1 MNIQIAN
8 FRKAT
13 NYFVAL
19 FPIAL
24 IAAGCTPLL
33 QGAASTFTITPA
45 LNEPIGVAYS
55 STANKLLFSQP
66 FNGKTNRRVMGVTD
80 AGVSS
85 VFGTLPDRVT
95 APIPLHAD
103 AWEDYIAVSPG
114 LGGFTKGAVFVTQGQ
129 NIVQI
134 APTGGAAAFFI
145 NIPGLTDTHT
155 GIAFDDAGTFGYQMI
170 LTGQN
175 GNIYAVTAAGVATLL
190 ASTAGFSQQSQVAV
204 ENGQVA
210 PLSWGLYGGWFI
222 VGAEDNN
229 KVFAVNPVGTPGM
242 HQVIVL
248 AANYPAPET
257 VRFIPTSPVNWG
269 VSGGIFF
276 DIIYSGPTTKVI
288 KFPASDFGLS
298 IQGQALIPHEDD
310 GIIQVMNAF
319 SSPAPATAP
328 TLFPFASNL
337 GQQEGS
343 TFVTVVPSGPG
354 CTLTQGGYKNHFN
367 SKVTALFL
375 GGTLYS
381 ASQVN
386 AILQNN
392 AIRGNGALSLAHQ
405 LITAKLNVAYGAS
418 IPPSVALAIV
428 QADQLL
434 ATAGGLIPPAGNGYL
449 PTSAT
454 SSVAT
459 ILDDYNNG
467 ITGPGHCE

>member
-1 MNIQIAN
+1 MNIQIAIL
-8 FRKAT
+8 RKAT
-13 NYFVAL
+13 NCFVAM

-66 FNGKTNRRVMGVTD
+66 FNGKTNRLVMGVTD
-80 AGVSS
+80 AGASS

-95 APIPLHAD
+95 STLHAD

-134 APTGGAAAFFI
+134 APTGGAAAFFT
-145 NIPGLTDTHT
+145 NIPALTDTHT
-155 GIAFDDAGTFGYQMI
+155 GIAFDDVGTFGYQMI

-175 GNIYAVTAAGVATLL
+175 AKIYAVNAAGVATLL
-190 ASTAGFSQQSQVAV
+190 ASTAGLSLQGQVAV

-229 KVFAVNPVGTPGM
+229 KVFAVNPVGTPGQ

-248 AANYPAPET
+248 AAGYPGPET

-276 DIIYSGPTTKVI
+276 DIIYSGSTTTVI
-288 KFPASDFGLS
+288 KFPASDFGPS

-310 GIIQVMNAF
+310 GLIQVMNAF
-319 SSPAPATAP
+319 SSPTATSP
-328 TLFPFASNL
+328 TLFSFAANL

-354 CTLTQGGYKNHFN
+354 CTLTQGGYKNNFN

-375 GGTLYS
+375 GGTPYS

-392 AIRGNGALSLAHQ
+392 SIQGNGALSLAHQ

-418 IPPSVALAIV
+418 IPPAVALAIV

-434 ATAGGLIPPAGNGYL
+434 ATAGGLIPPVGNGYL

-454 SSVAT
+454 SSVES
-459 ILDDYNNG
+459 ILDNYNNG
-467 ITGPGHCE
+467 ITGPGHCQ

>member
-13 NYFVAL
+13 NCFVAM

-66 FNGKTNRRVMGVTD
+66 FNGKTNRLVMGVTD

-85 VFGTLPDRVT
+85 VFGTLPDRVSST
-95 APIPLHAD
+95 LHAD

-114 LGGFTKGAVFVTQGQ
+114 LGGFTKGAVFVAQGQ

-134 APTGGAAAFFI
+134 APTGGVAVFFT

-155 GIAFDDAGTFGYQMI
+155 GIAFDGVGTFGYQMI

-175 GNIYAVTAAGVATLL
+175 GNIYAVNAAGVPTLL
-190 ASTAGFSQQSQVAV
+190 ASTAGLSLQGQVAV
-204 ENGQVA
+204 ENGEVA

-229 KVFAVNPVGTPGM
+229 KVFAVNPAGTTGQ

-248 AANYPAPET
+248 AANYHGPET
-257 VRFIPTSPVNWG
+257 VRFIPTSPVDWG

-276 DIIYSGPTTKVI
+276 DIIYSGATTKVI
-288 KFPASDFGLS
+288 KFPAFDFGPT

-310 GIIQVMNAF
+310 GLIQVMNAF

-328 TLFPFASNL
+328 TLFPFAINL
-337 GQQEGS
+337 GHQEGS
-343 TFVTVVPSGPG
+343 TFVTVLPSGPG
-354 CTLTQGGYKNHFN
+354 CTLTQGGYKNNFN
-367 SKVTALFL
+367 SKVTALSL
-375 GGTLYS
+375 GGTPYS

-392 AIRGNGALSLAHQ
+392 SIRGNGALSLAHQ

-418 IPPSVALAIV
+418 IPAAVALAIV

-434 ATAGGLIPPAGNGYL
+434 ATAGGLIPPVGNGYL

-467 ITGPGHCE
+467 ITGPGHCQ